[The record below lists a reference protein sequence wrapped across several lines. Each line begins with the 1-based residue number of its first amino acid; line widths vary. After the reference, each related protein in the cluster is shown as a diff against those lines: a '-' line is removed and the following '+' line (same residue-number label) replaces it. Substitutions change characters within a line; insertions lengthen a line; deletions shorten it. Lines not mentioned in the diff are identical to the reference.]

1 VLDGS
6 GDKMLYE
13 LGDLQ
18 GDYLP
23 FSRLKEQALINPVAK
38 RSGDAPDFSKTIRLG
53 RAGF

>member
-1 VLDGS
+1 
-6 GDKMLYE
+6 MLYE